1 MKRSQIKTKKWK
13 KIVGCTAITL
23 VLACVFVVGF
33 FAIKTGSIFG
43 MFSYGKPYVETK
55 GDGTADVVTIPDDK
69 LKVTGQEDYSSVLTS
84 SSTEYTGINALPEIP
99 EANSAYDKGTEQ
111 NPLVVLEVVPELS
124 QQSLSYF
131 ATSKEDGLPF
141 DPLEMSMRMSK
152 DQKQSY
158 IHSSMQQT
166 FMLNNKHIKSG
177 NWKAQG
183 LKSANL
189 SWLTQVWY
197 FLRKQF

>member
-84 SSTEYTGINALPEIP
+84 SSTEYT
-99 EANSAYDKGTEQ
+99 
-111 NPLVVLEVVPELS
+111 LS
-124 QQSLSYF
+124 L
-131 ATSKEDGLPF
+131 
-141 DPLEMSMRMSK
+141 
-152 DQKQSY
+152 
-158 IHSSMQQT
+158 IH
-166 FMLNNKHIKSG
+166 I
-177 NWKAQG
+177 
-183 LKSANL
+183 
-189 SWLTQVWY
+189 
-197 FLRKQF
+197 